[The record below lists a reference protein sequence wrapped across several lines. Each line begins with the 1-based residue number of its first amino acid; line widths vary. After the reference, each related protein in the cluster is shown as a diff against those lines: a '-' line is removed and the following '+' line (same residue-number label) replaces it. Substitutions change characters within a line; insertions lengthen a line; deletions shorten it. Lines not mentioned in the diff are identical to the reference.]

1 MKKNILITGAS
12 GFIGSFLVEEAISRN
27 YQTFAGIRNTSSK
40 KYLTHPAIRFIELDF
55 TSDKSLDK
63 TLIDFTNL
71 YGKLDF
77 VIHNAGIT
85 RAKTNEIFD
94 QINFDNTKKFI
105 QALQRNNQVPQ
116 KFIYISSLTSFGPA
130 KDSNPINH
138 EHLQKPLTGYGRS
151 KMKSEEFLYATPY
164 FPFLIINPTTVY
176 GPRDKD
182 VLFLVKSIANHL
194 EVYIGNKKQ
203 LLSFVHVLDLCRA
216 VFIGMESKAINQN
229 MLVSDLSVYTA
240 KRFNEILKVG
250 LQKKTISLVFPIPLV
265 KAISFITEGVGKL
278 TGKVPIVNKERL
290 KEFVAPN
297 WSVDASEI
305 EALGYTPQYGLEA
318 GLKNTIDWYKEH
330 GWIKEK

>member
-1 MKKNILITGAS
+1 MQKNILITGAS
-12 GFIGSFLVEEAISRN
+12 GFIGSFLVEEAIKRN
-27 YQTFAGIRNTSSK
+27 YRTFAGIRNSSSK
-40 KYLTHPAIRFIELDF
+40 KYLSLPNVQFIELDF
-55 TSDKSLDK
+55 SNDTSLDSA
-63 TLIDFTNL
+63 LINFTNL

-94 QINFDNTKKFI
+94 QINFENTKKFV

-116 KFIYISSLTSFGPA
+116 KFIYISSLTSYGPA

-138 EHLQKPLTGYGRS
+138 QQPQKPLTGYGRS
-151 KMKSEEFLYATPY
+151 KMKSEEFLYATPF

-182 VLFLVKSIANHL
+182 VLFLVKSIVNHL

-216 VFIGMESKAINQN
+216 VFIGMESSATNQN
-229 MLVSDLSVYTA
+229 ILVSDMSVYTA
-240 KRFNEILKVG
+240 KRFNEILKLG
-250 LQKKTISLVFPIPLV
+250 LQKKTISLVFPVPLV
-265 KAISFITEGVGKL
+265 QAISFITEGVGKL
-278 TGKVPIVNKERL
+278 TGKVPILNKERL

-305 EALGYTPQYGLEA
+305 AALGYEPKYGLED
-318 GLKNTIDWYKEH
+318 GLKNTIDWYKEQ